1 LYVQQLMASSQ
12 RSAQD
17 TDFYECT
24 IGESDVVDDTELD
37 AVLAN
42 ARPMEQEISD
52 NEVAATWN
60 DIRGTFELKD
70 TIFEHRETQCPFQR
84 YLCRFTGRC

>member
-1 LYVQQLMASSQ
+1 MASSQ

-17 TDFYECT
+17 TDSVDDSDFYECT
-24 IGESDVVDDTELD
+24 IDESDVVDDTELD

-70 TIFEHRETQCPFQR
+70 IIF
-84 YLCRFTGRC
+84 